1 MKHQV
6 SILLTAAL
14 SVMAIALALRA
25 QAQAPTQT
33 QSQPPQTQAPAQ
45 TPAPAAQEPAMAQ
58 PNPAAAAGTQVTV
71 SATPAAI
78 RQSGED
84 PGAVARG
91 AAAYASAGCGS
102 CHGAAARGT
111 GTGPDLVR
119 SPLVEDDTKGELIGP
134 VLSQPHP
141 KGGQKPDLTDQQISD
156 IAAWLRVQVYGAAM
170 RDTYQYLDIVVGDPQ
185 KGEAF
190 FNGAGKCNTCHSV
203 TGDLAGIGS
212 KYAPPQLQGLWISG
226 GANARFGRGG
236 RGRFTA
242 NGGMLADTAPP
253 NITPSTITI
262 TVTLADGQKF
272 TGVPVSVDDFDVAF
286 RDMSGAYHSFERH
299 GEWPKIEI
307 HNPLEAHWELLKHL
321 TDDEMHNVTAYLV
334 TLK

>member
-1 MKHQV
+1 MTTK
-6 SILLTAAL
+6 SKFGGLLVVALAA
-14 SVMAIALALRA
+14 AIALRA
-25 QAQAPTQT
+25 QTQTPPQAP
-33 QSQPPQTQAPAQ
+33 
-45 TPAPAAQEPAMAQ
+45 PAASSETTTPSQA
-58 PNPAAAAGTQVTV
+58 PNPAPTVGTDATI
-71 SATPAAI
+71 SATPAAV

-84 PGAVARG
+84 PVAVGRG
-91 AAAYASAGCGS
+91 AQAYSSSGCGS
-102 CHGAAARGT
+102 CHGATAKGT
-111 GTGPDLVR
+111 NVGPDLVR

-141 KGGQKPDLTDQQISD
+141 TGGQKLNLTDQQISD

-170 RDTYQYLDIVVGDPQ
+170 RDTYSYLNIVVGDAR

-226 GANARFGRGG
+226 GANARFGRGRG
-236 RGRFTA
+236 RGGLLTA
-242 NGGMLADTAPP
+242 NGGMLADTSPP
-253 NITPSTITI
+253 EVGPSTVTI

-272 TGVPVSVDDFDVAF
+272 TAVPVSVDDFHVAF
-286 RDMSGAYHSFERH
+286 RDMSGTYHSFERNN
-299 GEWPKIEI
+299 GYPKVEV
-307 HNPLEAHWELLKHL
+307 HNPLQPHWELLKHL
-321 TDDEMHNVTAYLV
+321 SDDEMHNLTAYLV

>member
-1 MKHQV
+1 MKKLRNA
-6 SILLTAAL
+6 ILACAGTI
-14 SVMAIALALRA
+14 AIVALALRA
-25 QAQAPTQT
+25 QTQT
-33 QSQPPQTQAPAQ
+33 PPQTQTSAQ
-45 TPAPAAQEPAMAQ
+45 SPAPAPQAPAAVA
-58 PNPAAAAGTQVTV
+58 PNPLVTLGGNATIE
-71 SATPAAI
+71 ATPAAV

-84 PGAVARG
+84 PAAVARG
-91 AAAYASAGCGS
+91 AAAYATAGCGS
-102 CHGAAARGT
+102 CHGATAKGT
-111 GTGPDLVR
+111 NIAPDLVR

-141 KGGQKPDLTDQQISD
+141 KNGGTKPNLTDQQISD

-170 RDTYQYLDIVVGDPQ
+170 RDTYQYLNIVVGDPQ

-226 GANARFGRGG
+226 GANARFGRGRG
-236 RGRFTA
+236 RGILTA

-253 NITPSTITI
+253 EITPSTITI

-272 TGVPVSVDDFDVAF
+272 TGVPVTYDDFHVAF
-286 RDMSGAYHSFERH
+286 RDMSGAYHSFDRR
-299 GEWPKIEI
+299 GEWPKVEV
-307 HNPLEAHWELLKHL
+307 HNPLQPHWDLLKHL

>member
-1 MKHQV
+1 MTTKSKFGGLAV
-6 SILLTAAL
+6 GVLAIA
-14 SVMAIALALRA
+14 AIALHA
-25 QAQAPTQT
+25 QTQT
-33 QSQPPQTQAPAQ
+33 PPQTSAPPASQAAN
-45 TPAPAAQEPAMAQ
+45 PAPIV
-58 PNPAAAAGTQVTV
+58 GTDATI
-71 SATPAAI
+71 SATPAAV

-84 PGAVARG
+84 PAAVARG
-91 AAAYASAGCGS
+91 EQAYASAGCGS
-102 CHGAAARGT
+102 CHGATAKGT
-111 GTGPDLVR
+111 NVGPDLVR

-141 KGGQKPDLTDQQISD
+141 TGGQKLNLTDQQISD

-170 RDTYQYLDIVVGDPQ
+170 RNTYSYLNIVVGDPQ

-212 KYAPPQLQGLWISG
+212 KYQPPQLQGLWISG
-226 GANARFGRGG
+226 GANARFGRGRG
-236 RGRFTA
+236 RGAVPTA
-242 NGGMLADTAPP
+242 NGGMIADTSPP
-253 NITPSTITI
+253 EVGPSTVTI

-272 TGVPVSVDDFDVAF
+272 TGVPVSVDDFHVAF
-286 RDMSGAYHSFERH
+286 RDMTGTYHSFDRNN
-299 GEWPKIEI
+299 GYPKVEV
-307 HNPLEAHWELLKHL
+307 HNPLEPHWNLLKTL

>member
-1 MKHQV
+1 MKKLQHV
-6 SILLTAAL
+6 LLLSAAAL
-14 SVMAIALALRA
+14 AVAAIASRA
-25 QAQAPTQT
+25 
-33 QSQPPQTQAPAQ
+33 QTQAPPQAQ
-45 TPAPAAQEPAMAQ
+45 TPAQSQAPAPPVQTSAPPAANPPATI
-58 PNPAAAAGTQVTV
+58 G
-71 SATPAAI
+71 ATPAAV

-91 AAAYASAGCGS
+91 QEAYASAGCGS
-102 CHGAAARGT
+102 CHGATAKGTDT
-111 GTGPDLVR
+111 GTDLIR

-134 VLSQPHP
+134 VLTQPHP
-141 KGGQKPDLTDQQISD
+141 KVGGAKPNLTDQQISD

-170 RDTYQYLDIVVGDPQ
+170 RDTYTYLNIVVGDPQ

-212 KYAPPQLQGLWISG
+212 KYAPPQLQSLWISG
-226 GANARFGRGG
+226 GANARFGRGLG
-236 RGRFTA
+236 RGLLTA
-242 NGGMLADTAPP
+242 NGGMLADTSPP
-253 NITPSTITI
+253 AITPSTITI

-272 TGVPVSVDDFDVAF
+272 TGVPVSYDDFHVAF
-286 RDMSGAYHSFERH
+286 RDMSGAYHSFDRR
-299 GEWPKIEI
+299 GEWPKVEV
-307 HNPLEAHWELLKHL
+307 HNPLQPHWDLLKHL